1 MATAKQMYYEK
12 RGKILAKNLHSRNF
26 EAYYCST
33 AAQAREKALELI
45 PAGSSVGWGGAASA
59 EEIGLME
66 AIRSGDFQAFDRAKA
81 NTPEER
87 EKIMMDCFGAD
98 FFLTGANGLSLDGEM
113 VNIDGNG
120 NRVGAIIYGPKNV
133 LVIAGM
139 NKVMDTL
146 EDAVTRARTVAAP
159 INQQRFQ
166 QKFLRKIQNRL
177 QHFIA
182 CQSKTVL
189 NKTKIQTNRL
199 IIANTSNH
207 LANRGTIQIV
217 KMLCNGPKVR
227 SSNCSTKQNRGNQCI
242 YR

>member
-12 RGKILAKNLHSRNF
+12 RGKILVKNLHSRNF

-33 AAQAREKALELI
+33 AVQALEKALELI

-59 EEIGLME
+59 EEIGLIE

-159 INQQRFQ
+159 INQQRFLKNTPCAVTGTCADCKSPECICNHIVITRNCRPAGRI
-166 QKFLRKIQNRL
+166 KF
-177 QHFIA
+177 
-182 CQSKTVL
+182 
-189 NKTKIQTNRL
+189 
-199 IIANTSNH
+199 IIVGEE
-207 LANRGTIQIV
+207 LGF
-217 KMLCNGPKVR
+217 
-227 SSNCSTKQNRGNQCI
+227 
-242 YR
+242 